1 MGCSALSSLSAVPPA
16 AQNGDYGSGG
26 SIFGNDPIFESS
38 AFDFQSQENREAKQN
53 GQNTSQRA
61 YDYDY
66 AFASTDPQATDAKLS
81 SSLFENAW
89 FTDSTPA
96 NSSSGNYAYDS
107 DYQYASSGF

>member
-1 MGCSALSSLSAVPPA
+1 MGCSALSSLSALTPA
-16 AQNGDYGSGG
+16 VQNGENESGG
-26 SIFGNDPIFESS
+26 STFGKDSVFEWS
-38 AFDFQSQENREAKQN
+38 AFGFQNQENRDANQN
-53 GQNTSQRA
+53 GQNSGKQG

-66 AFASTDPQATDAKLS
+66 AFASTNPQATDAELG

-96 NSSSGNYAYDS
+96 TSSSGNYAYDS